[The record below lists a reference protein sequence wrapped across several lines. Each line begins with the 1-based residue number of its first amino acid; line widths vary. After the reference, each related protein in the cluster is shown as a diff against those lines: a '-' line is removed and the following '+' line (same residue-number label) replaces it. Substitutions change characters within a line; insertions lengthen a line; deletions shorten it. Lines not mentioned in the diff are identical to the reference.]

1 MRNLSDLRKHSESH
15 FLLYASCSKNRRIY
29 AEESGVPGRD
39 VVLDFYFELRN
50 FLNIYERVDEH
61 YVIYGQHD
69 EEGRFVIKLFAWI
82 RPLICRSVWIRE
94 MLRFFFSANA
104 VAGSVL

>member
-1 MRNLSDLRKHSESH
+1 MQ
-15 FLLYASCSKNRRIY
+15 KNP
-29 AEESGVPGRD
+29 EFPGRD

-69 EEGRFVIKLFAWI
+69 EEGRFVIKLFCVDPSFNLQECLDKGNATI
-82 RPLICRSVWIRE
+82 
-94 MLRFFFSANA
+94 FF
-104 VAGSVL
+104 